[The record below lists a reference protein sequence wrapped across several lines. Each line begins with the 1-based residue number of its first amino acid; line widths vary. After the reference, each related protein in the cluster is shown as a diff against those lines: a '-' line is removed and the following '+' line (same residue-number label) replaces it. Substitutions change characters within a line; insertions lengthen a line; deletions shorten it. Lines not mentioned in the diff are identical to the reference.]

1 MGGSTALI
9 TYDLEK
15 KFKACFV
22 DSPAVDVYGT
32 LFYNA
37 VFNYLGGS
45 TFLASIIMSAE
56 HFVSRS
62 KSSYGFPPFKFDPLK
77 SCASIGSRPLFI
89 QQAFGDIVVPE
100 FNANKCLLAAR
111 STGGNPEY
119 YFGDTGVYKDLKIG
133 VCDNHCKLSVA
144 DVLGFRNR
152 LVGFFD
158 KYLK

>member
-1 MGGSTALI
+1 
-9 TYDLEK
+9 
-15 KFKACFV
+15 
-22 DSPAVDVYGT
+22 
-32 LFYNA
+32 
-37 VFNYLGGS
+37 
-45 TFLASIIMSAE
+45 MSAE